1 MYIDHYEDAAEYC
14 QSRRNNFEPA
24 LYNNQRLTEKPIPDI
39 EQPKTICVDAGV
51 SKTPNCIREP
61 LCMPSDSGVNAPG
74 GRAGV
79 SKSPDCIR
87 EPLVLDIK
95 QEAEPFDM
103 NAADKDMFDVILNEE
118 EVASGSVGDVSME
131 ENDNNDSDATD
142 VIFKTPSGSFPLP
155 MPCTLDGLVK
165 QENDIISGNLPFR
178 TWVSLRQIQYFLF
191 VICSFIY
198 SIIIYR
204 KTEDAHIN
212 VMANWWSCPNQQSKS
227 SFIGIRMIR
236 NLKTSNTMLR

>member
-1 MYIDHYEDAAEYC
+1 
-14 QSRRNNFEPA
+14 
-24 LYNNQRLTEKPIPDI
+24 
-39 EQPKTICVDAGV
+39 
-51 SKTPNCIREP
+51 
-61 LCMPSDSGVNAPG
+61 
-74 GRAGV
+74 
-79 SKSPDCIR
+79 
-87 EPLVLDIK
+87 
-95 QEAEPFDM
+95 
-103 NAADKDMFDVILNEE
+103 MFDVILNEE

-142 VIFKTPSGSFPLP
+142 VIFETPSGSFPLP

-236 NLKTSNTMLR
+236 NLKTSNTINVLLVRCVRSANLKKADVSEAGRAFIRGSTINILLSSI